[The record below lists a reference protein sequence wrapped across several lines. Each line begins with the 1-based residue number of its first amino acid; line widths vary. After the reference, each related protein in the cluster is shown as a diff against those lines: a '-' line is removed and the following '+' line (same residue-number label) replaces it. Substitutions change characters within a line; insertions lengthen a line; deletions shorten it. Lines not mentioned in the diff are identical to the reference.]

1 MTGQFTAGHRAIGHH
16 SQVVRQRS
24 AKPLFSGSNPD
35 GASIKGLRYGYNRS
49 GVFFCSK
56 TPDIQGF
63 FLIRENNET
72 VQSGSLELG
81 ILFFSACADFSYTSG
96 TKHFCFEWFV

>member
-1 MTGQFTAGHRAIGHH
+1 
-16 SQVVRQRS
+16 
-24 AKPLFSGSNPD
+24 
-35 GASIKGLRYGYNRS
+35 
-49 GVFFCSK
+49 
-56 TPDIQGF
+56 
-63 FLIRENNET
+63 